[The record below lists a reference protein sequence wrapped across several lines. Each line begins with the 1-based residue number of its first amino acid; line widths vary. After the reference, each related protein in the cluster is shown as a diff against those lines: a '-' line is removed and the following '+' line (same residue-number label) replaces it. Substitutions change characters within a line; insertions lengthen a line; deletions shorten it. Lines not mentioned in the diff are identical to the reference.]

1 MVRTLRTVTN
11 QSTQVKFKYHR
22 KLSESGREEKPGIC
36 SERRPKGESVTDEE
50 KSKGGHRMKVY
61 NLNESQVKIPKKR
74 EKNEV
79 KEESSTV
86 NNGIKFIV
94 EVQLFKIYSSGL

>member
-1 MVRTLRTVTN
+1 
-11 QSTQVKFKYHR
+11 
-22 KLSESGREEKPGIC
+22 
-36 SERRPKGESVTDEE
+36 
-50 KSKGGHRMKVY
+50 MKVY